1 MQILDQFLHTLS
13 LYDIDGRAELG
24 PGRSKGGLSTQGK
37 PKKGRGQSIIAR
49 EAKRSRPSTEPDYED
64 EDDPDMNMYGHGSLI

>member
-1 MQILDQFLHTLS
+1 
-13 LYDIDGRAELG
+13 
-24 PGRSKGGLSTQGK
+24 LSTQGK